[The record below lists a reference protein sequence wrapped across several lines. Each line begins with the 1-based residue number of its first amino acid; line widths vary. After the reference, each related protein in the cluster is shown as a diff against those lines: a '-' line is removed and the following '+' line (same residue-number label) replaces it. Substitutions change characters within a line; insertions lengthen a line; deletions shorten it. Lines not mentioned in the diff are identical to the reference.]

1 MPDDNSQ
8 SCNRNVANKV
18 LLPTVKVLKQP
29 GFNCTCNRNCTILRL
44 CTGVVQSQD
53 WHAVSGFS
61 AVLRLCK
68 LLDCAEHIH
77 ILVPTP
83 SHTAGMDLCMNC
95 CSFFDHNTSAQSDNH
110 CHVHPSDVH
119 LMSIKSLYM
128 ISFYQAFPRAEV

>member
-1 MPDDNSQ
+1 MELQ
-8 SCNRNVANKV
+8 E
-18 LLPTVKVLKQP
+18 LLKYVSYLYTRWKLEWRP

-68 LLDCAEHIH
+68 LLDCPEHIH

-83 SHTAGMDLCMNC
+83 SHTAGMDLCRELAWTAAV
-95 CSFFDHNTSAQSDNH
+95 SWLVHNQIITATCILQMSAWCPLNH
-110 CHVHPSDVH
+110 CTWSVFTRPSLV
-119 LMSIKSLYM
+119 L
-128 ISFYQAFPRAEV
+128 RC